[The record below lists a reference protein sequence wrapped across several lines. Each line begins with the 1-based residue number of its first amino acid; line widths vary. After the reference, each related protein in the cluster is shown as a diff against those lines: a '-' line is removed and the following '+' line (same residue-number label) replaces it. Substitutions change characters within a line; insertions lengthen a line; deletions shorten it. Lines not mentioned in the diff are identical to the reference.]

1 MIKVEAPTLQEA
13 YSKAASELSC
23 SVVDLEIN
31 VLQNGSSGFLGMF
44 KKSAIIEVERKNNKS
59 KENRD
64 SNYRDNNSNRDKRDF
79 IPTAKNVEQHDENVV
94 VSEER
99 KSEKSRR
106 NKNRR
111 NKNKNRDFVKS
122 SEGLDN
128 VVEKKQ
134 EPVEIKK
141 VEKKEV
147 FVPKVEIKQ
156 EIASPKPLPKEMK
169 QSNAPSQI
177 DQNFHHEKREISEV
191 IDEIRV
197 QVQNLFKYS
206 CFAVSSPVVTKY
218 NEDTILIEFSGE
230 DAALLIGKEG
240 YRYKALS
247 YLLYNWIN
255 IKYGLNIR
263 LEIAEFLKNQEE
275 MIEKYLIPVIE
286 RIRNSG
292 RGQTRIL
299 DGVLIK
305 IALEALR
312 AEFPEKYVGIKSG
325 KEGGKFI
332 VVNDFNRKNS

>member
-31 VLQNGSSGFLGMF
+31 VLQNGSSGFFGMF

-64 SNYRDNNSNRDKRDF
+64 SNYKDNNSRDKRDF
-79 IPTAKNVEQHDENVV
+79 IPTKNVEQHNENVV
-94 VSEER
+94 VAEER

-111 NKNKNRDFVKS
+111 NKNKNRDLVKS
-122 SEGLDN
+122 SEVLEQ

-134 EPVEIKK
+134 EPIEIKK

-147 FVPKVEIKQ
+147 FVPKADIKQ
-156 EIASPKPLPKEMK
+156 EISLPKPLSKEIK
-169 QSNAPSQI
+169 HNIAPSQI

-206 CFAVSSPVVTKY
+206 CFAVSSPVVSKY

>member
-1 MIKVEAPTLQEA
+1 MTRIEADTLQEA
-13 YSKAASELSC
+13 YSKAARELSC

-31 VLQNGSSGFLGMF
+31 IIQNGSGGFLGMF
-44 KKSAIIEVERKNNKS
+44 KKSAIIEVARKGGKAREERERRETPLPKS
-59 KENRD
+59 NEVE
-64 SNYRDNNSNRDKRDF
+64 
-79 IPTAKNVEQHDENVV
+79 KNVAPL
-94 VSEER
+94 EEKR
-99 KSEKSRR
+99 NDKSRR

-111 NKNKNRDFVKS
+111 NKNKNRDVVKTDELNEQK
-122 SEGLDN
+122 SEP
-128 VVEKKQ
+128 Q
-134 EPVEIKK
+134 EVKK
-141 VEKKEV
+141 VEAKGVTSQKIEPKKEV
-147 FVPKVEIKQ
+147 FVPKPMI
-156 EIASPKPLPKEMK
+156 KEMK
-169 QSNAPSQI
+169 HTLAQTPI
-177 DQNFHHEKREISEV
+177 DQNFHQEKRDINEVVSEV
-191 IDEIRV
+191 SG
-197 QVQNLFKYS
+197 QVKNLFQYS
-206 CFAVSSPVVTKY
+206 CFTLDAPIVSKY

-255 IKYGLNIR
+255 IKYALNIR

-275 MIEKYLIPVIE
+275 MIQKYLLPVME

-292 RGQTRIL
+292 RGQTKIL

-332 VVNDFNRKNS
+332 VVNDFNRKTT